1 MNYHTFL
8 ISLIKHILSKAKDA
22 NFDENIKKGNFFD
35 KLIRNYHQYNSNDIR
50 VYRRKTR
57 IGKHY
62 KFTKAAYEQFLQ
74 NKKVSELYFE
84 HLIPVKIIKERLLK
98 SDKSSKSIKQILD
111 ENEIIILTTS
121 QANLLDKN
129 FKSELPK
136 HLDRITMMHEKF
148 PNKGYAIHEDTRNNQ
163 LFT

>member
-1 MNYHTFL
+1 MNYHDFL
-8 ISLIKHILSKAKDA
+8 ISQIKHILSHVNDA
-22 NFDENIKKGNFFD
+22 NFEENIKKGNFYD

-57 IGKHY
+57 IRKHY
-62 KFTKAAYEQFLQ
+62 KFTKAAYEQFSQ
-74 NKKVSELYFE
+74 NNKVSELHFE
-84 HLIPVKIIKERLLK
+84 HLIPIKIIKERLLE
-98 SDKSSKSIKQILD
+98 SDKSFESIKQILD

-129 FKSELPK
+129 YKSELPK

-148 PNKGYAIHEDTRNNQ
+148 PNKGYEIHEDTRNNQ
-163 LFT
+163 LFN

>member
-1 MNYHTFL
+1 MN
-8 ISLIKHILSKAKDA
+8 ILSHADDA
-22 NFDENIKKGNFFD
+22 NFEENIKKGNFYD
-35 KLIRNYHQYNSNDIR
+35 KLIRNYHQYNSNDIK
-50 VYRRKTR
+50 VYRKKTR

-62 KFTKAAYEQFLQ
+62 KFTKAAFEKFSQG
-74 NKKVSELYFE
+74 NKVSGLHFE

-148 PNKGYAIHEDTRNNQ
+148 PNKGYVIHEDTRNNQ

>member
-1 MNYHTFL
+1 MKYHGFV
-8 ISLIKHILSKAKDA
+8 ISQIKNILSHAQDA
-22 NFDENIKKGNFFD
+22 NFEENIKKGNFYD
-35 KLIRNYHQYNSNDIR
+35 KLIRNYHQYNSNDIK
-50 VYRRKTR
+50 VYRKKTR

-62 KFTKAAYEQFLQ
+62 KFTKAAYEKFSQD
-74 NKKVSELYFE
+74 NKVSGLHFE
-84 HLIPVKIIKERLLK
+84 HLIPIKIIKERLLE
-98 SDKSSKSIKQILD
+98 SDKSFESIKQILD

-136 HLDRITMMHEKF
+136 NLDRITMMHEKF

>member
-1 MNYHTFL
+1 MKYHGFL
-8 ISLIKHILSKAKDA
+8 ISQIKNILSHAKDA
-22 NFDENIKKGNFFD
+22 NFEENIKKGNFYD
-35 KLIRNYHQYNSNDIR
+35 KLIRNYHQYNSNDIK
-50 VYRRKTR
+50 VYRKKTR

-62 KFTKAAYEQFLQ
+62 KFTKAAYEKFSQD
-74 NKKVSELYFE
+74 NKVSGLHFE
-84 HLIPVKIIKERLLK
+84 HLIPIKIIKERLLE
-98 SDKSSKSIKQILD
+98 SDKSFESIKQILD

-136 HLDRITMMHEKF
+136 NLDRITMMHEKF